1 MENEFKISP
10 LFDKIII
17 EPPAV
22 ETVTA
27 GGVILPEVV
36 GREKP
41 MDGRAIAVGPD
52 VKYVK
57 NGDRVM
63 FSKYAGV
70 EIQQDGKVY
79 LIMREEDIFAVH
91 LD

>member
-1 MENEFKISP
+1 MENIKIAP

-17 EPPAV
+17 EPPVV
-22 ETVTA
+22 EKVTA

-41 MDGRAIAVGPD
+41 MEGNVLAVGPD

-57 NGDRVM
+57 TNDRVM

-70 EIQQDGKVY
+70 EIAEEGKVY
-79 LIMREEDIFAVH
+79 LIMREEDVFAVK